1 MKLILASG
9 SERRQELLGRI
20 ASNFLVMVS
29 EFDEESILYA
39 GDCEAY
45 VKELALGKVKSVMS
59 RIDEVAVIIGCDT
72 IVFFNGKVL
81 GKPKDKLDAI
91 NMLKK
96 LSDNVHIVY
105 SGIAL
110 LNTATN
116 QILTDCVKTEVK
128 FSSLNEEDIIKYV
141 NSSEPMD
148 KAGAYGIQGYGGLF
162 VEEIHGCYYNVVGLP
177 MNKLKKMLIEMAVN
191 L

>member
-1 MKLILASG
+1 
-9 SERRQELLGRI
+9 
-20 ASNFLVMVS
+20 MVS